1 MLLMPVKSCIYDIL
15 NPDKVNVIDS
25 IKENFTQLY
34 FKTVTYMCQYLS
46 KPEDQALQAMKKAAK
61 EVFEKNMH
69 HHEFIQKIAKAYLSN
84 QECSV
89 QEEVYHISLE
99 LKLRIISPAVYFVN
113 TNNKE
118 LNTRKLTLSKKELS
132 ELPDDIQNI
141 FKKANTDRYME
152 KPNATFHNRKHSIL
166 SDFYYAEFYILHS
179 RK

>member
-1 MLLMPVKSCIYDIL
+1 MLLMPVKSCIYNIL
-15 NPDKVNVIDS
+15 NPDKANVIDS

-46 KPEDQALQAMKKAAK
+46 KPEDQSLQAMKKAAK

-69 HHEFIQKIAKAYLSN
+69 HHEFMKKIAKAYLSN

-99 LKLRIISPAVYFVN
+99 LKLRRISPAAYFVN
-113 TNNKE
+113 TNITEKRVQV
-118 LNTRKLTLSKKELS
+118 LLSKKELS
-132 ELPDDIQNI
+132 ELPDYIQNI

-152 KPNATFHNRKHSIL
+152 RPNATFHNRKHSIL
-166 SDFYYAEFYILHS
+166 NDFYYAEFYILHS

>member
-1 MLLMPVKSCIYDIL
+1 M
-15 NPDKVNVIDS
+15 
-25 IKENFTQLY
+25 
-34 FKTVTYMCQYLS
+34 
-46 KPEDQALQAMKKAAK
+46 
-61 EVFEKNMH
+61 
-69 HHEFIQKIAKAYLSN
+69 
-84 QECSV
+84 
-89 QEEVYHISLE
+89 
-99 LKLRIISPAVYFVN
+99 YFVN